1 MIPILYPAN
10 EQNFENN
17 GIGRLSD
24 AVSCAVSEER
34 NGPFEL
40 EMEYPVDGE
49 HYSDIALSC
58 LILADP
64 APDRAAQLFRVYKI
78 TKPLNGI
85 VTVYAEHVS
94 YQLSHI
100 PVSPFS
106 ASGVAAALTGL
117 KSNAAEEC
125 PFEFWTD
132 KTTQANFEVTEPA
145 SIRSRLGG
153 NDGSILDVYGGEYE
167 FDNYLV
173 RLLAARGADRGV
185 TLRYGKNITDLKQE
199 EYISN
204 TITGIYPFWKSEE
217 VLVTL
222 PEKTISASNVDNF
235 PYPRTKVLD
244 MTTYF
249 ESAPT
254 VEELRTAAKK
264 YVEENAL
271 GVPDVSVTVSFV
283 DLSQTEE
290 YKDIAPLE
298 EVGLCDTVTVEYE
311 TLGVSAK
318 AKVVSVVYNVLLDKY
333 DKIELGSIRP
343 SLEKTIAQQQKDL
356 GEKVSGSMLE
366 SAIKSATDLL
376 SGVTGGYVI
385 LHRDGNGQPFEILVM
400 DTNDIATAKN
410 VWRYNQAGWGH
421 SSHGYEGPYT
431 MAATLD
437 GGFVADFIT
446 TGTLMAN
453 LIKAGILQSADAG
466 DTFFLDLD
474 NGILRGKFDSLEIS
488 GQTVKEIADASA
500 EAAKDEVI
508 NQLNDYSA
516 AVTKDI
522 EDLQSQIDG
531 NITTWFY
538 DYAPAADNL
547 PASEWTTDEVKNRH
561 LGDLFYIVD
570 NEESGGQV
578 YRWTLKDGAYC
589 WVIVEDTEVTKALA
603 NAAQAQDTADSKRR
617 VFVSQPVPPYDTG
630 DLWTQG
636 SAGGLMRCKASRQS
650 GSYLA
655 ADWEPATNYID
666 QAAAN
671 NAAQEAVEG
680 QTQKY
685 IFDKL
690 TNGGETQ
697 GLFLKDGKVYINVEY
712 LLGGT
717 VEAEIIAKNLI
728 MQGGKIN
735 ITTDSEK
742 ADIINLLYGSIRH
755 YIAAGEDTVENG
767 SGQRTSQQGHAFF
780 YSEKDSDGI
789 YQVVSSLAKNLY
801 LASGN
806 ASIGG
811 TTSAKGGLIVG
822 GGTQLIKAFE
832 AGTCNLNS
840 SEKKWVSFKT
850 AMPSGVTPFVFLS
863 SQTAAD
869 GICNGKVSGADNT
882 GFYGT
887 IGGDG
892 WSSGVLFY
900 YVAFGL

>member
-1 MIPILYPAN
+1 MIPVLYQAN
-10 EQNFENN
+10 EQDFKNN
-17 GIGRLSD
+17 GIGRLGD
-24 AVSCAVSEER
+24 AVSCVVSEER

-49 HYSDIALSC
+49 HYSDIVLSG
-58 LILADP
+58 LIMADP
-64 APDRAAQLFRVYKI
+64 APDRDAQLFRVYKI

-94 YQLSHI
+94 YQMSHI
-100 PVSPFS
+100 PVSPFA

-132 KTTQANFEVTEPA
+132 KTTQAKFEVTEPA

-173 RLLAARGADRGV
+173 RLWAARGADRGV
-185 TLRYGKNITDLKQE
+185 TLRYGKNITDLTQE
-199 EYISN
+199 EYISS
-204 TITGIYPFWKSEE
+204 TITGIFPYCKSED

-222 PEKTISASNVDNF
+222 PEKVISAENAASF
-235 PYPRTKVLD
+235 PYPRTITLD
-244 MTTYF
+244 MTSYF
-249 ESAPT
+249 DNQPT
-254 VEELRTAAKK
+254 EEELRAAAKK
-264 YVEENAL
+264 YVDDYAL
-271 GVPDVSVTVSFV
+271 GVPTVSLSVSFV
-283 DLSQTEE
+283 ALWQTEE
-290 YKDIAPLE
+290 YKSIAPLE
-298 EVGLCDTVTVEYE
+298 KVGLCDTVTIKYE
-311 TLGVSAK
+311 NLGVSAK
-318 AKVVSVVYNVLLDKY
+318 AKVVKTIYNVLMDRY
-333 DKIELGSIRP
+333 EKIELGNSRP
-343 SLEKTIAQQQKDL
+343 SLDKTISEQQKEL
-356 GEKVSGSMLE
+356 GEKVSESMMDK
-366 SAIKSATDLL
+366 AIKNATDLL
-376 SGVTGGYVI
+376 SGVSGGYVM
-385 LHRDGNGQPFEILVM
+385 LHRDGNGTPFEILIM
-400 DTNDIATAKN
+400 DTNDINTAVN
-410 VWRYNQAGWGH
+410 VWRYNKAGWGH
-421 SSHGYEGPYT
+421 SKNGYEGPYT

-453 LIKAGILQSADAG
+453 LIKAGILQSADNG

-500 EAAKDEVI
+500 D
-508 NQLNDYSA
+508 
-516 AVTKDI
+516 
-522 EDLQSQIDG
+522 
-531 NITTWFY
+531 
-538 DYAPAADNL
+538 
-547 PASEWTTDEVKNRH
+547 
-561 LGDLFYIVD
+561 
-570 NEESGGQV
+570 
-578 YRWTLKDGAYC
+578 
-589 WVIVEDTEVTKALA
+589 
-603 NAAQAQDTADSKRR
+603 NAAQA
-617 VFVSQPVPPYDTG
+617 
-630 DLWTQG
+630 
-636 SAGGLMRCKASRQS
+636 
-650 GSYLA
+650 
-655 ADWEPATNYID
+655 
-666 QAAAN
+666 
-671 NAAQEAVEG
+671 AVEG
-680 QTQKY
+680 QTQKD

-728 MQGGKIN
+728 MHGGKIN
-735 ITTDSEK
+735 ITTDSEE
-742 ADIINLLYGSIRH
+742 ADIINLLYGSLRH
-755 YIAAGEDTVENG
+755 YIAVGQDSVMNG
-767 SGQRTSQQGHAFF
+767 SGQRTSQQGHGFF
-780 YSEKDSDGI
+780 YSEKDSDGN
-789 YQVVSSLAKNLY
+789 YQTMSSLAKSLY
-801 LASGN
+801 LASGS

-840 SEKKWVSFKT
+840 NEKKWVSFKT

-892 WSSGVLFY
+892 WTSGALFY

>member
-1 MIPILYPAN
+1 MIPVLYPAN

-17 GIGRLSD
+17 GVGRLSD
-24 AVSCAVSEER
+24 VVSCAVSEER

-64 APDRAAQLFRVYKI
+64 APDRAAQLFRIYKI

-167 FDNYLV
+167 FDNFLV
-173 RLLAARGADRGV
+173 RLWAARGADRGV
-185 TLRYGKNITDLKQE
+185 TLRYGKNITDLTQE

-204 TITGIYPFWKSEE
+204 TITGIYPYWKSED

-222 PEKTISASNVDNF
+222 PEKVISAENATSF
-235 PYPRTKVLD
+235 PYPRTITLD
-244 MTTYF
+244 MTSYF
-249 ESAPT
+249 DKQPT
-254 VEELRTAAKK
+254 EEELRAAAKK
-264 YVEENAL
+264 YVDDYAL
-271 GVPDVSVTVSFV
+271 GVPTVS
-283 DLSQTEE
+283 LSVSFIALWQTEE
-290 YKDIAPLE
+290 YKSIAPLE
-298 EVGLCDTVTVEYE
+298 KVGLCDTVTIEYE
-311 TLGVSAK
+311 NLGVSAK
-318 AKVVSVVYNVLLDKY
+318 AKVVKTIYNVLMDRY
-333 DKIELGSIRP
+333 EKIELGNSRS
-343 SLEKTIAQQQKDL
+343 SLDKTISDQQKKL
-356 GEKVSGSMLE
+356 GEKVSESMME
-366 SAIKSATDLL
+366 KAIKNATDLL
-376 SGVTGGYVI
+376 SGVSGGYVM
-385 LHRDGNGQPFEILVM
+385 LHRDGNGTPFEILIM
-400 DTNDIATAKN
+400 DTNDINTAVN
-410 VWRYNQAGWGH
+410 VWRYNKAGWGH
-421 SSHGYEGPYT
+421 SKNGYEGPYT

-453 LIKAGILQSADAG
+453 LIKAGILQSADNG

-488 GQTVKEIADASA
+488 GKTVEEIADA
-500 EAAKDEVI
+500 V
-508 NQLNDYSA
+508 
-516 AVTKDI
+516 
-522 EDLQSQIDG
+522 
-531 NITTWFY
+531 
-538 DYAPAADNL
+538 
-547 PASEWTTDEVKNRH
+547 
-561 LGDLFYIVD
+561 
-570 NEESGGQV
+570 
-578 YRWTLKDGAYC
+578 
-589 WVIVEDTEVTKALA
+589 
-603 NAAQAQDTADSKRR
+603 ADS
-617 VFVSQPVPPYDTG
+617 
-630 DLWTQG
+630 
-636 SAGGLMRCKASRQS
+636 
-650 GSYLA
+650 
-655 ADWEPATNYID
+655 
-666 QAAAN
+666 
-671 NAAQEAVEG
+671 AAQEAVQG
-680 QTQKY
+680 QTQKD

-728 MQGGKIN
+728 MHGGKIN
-735 ITTDSEK
+735 ITTDSEE
-742 ADIINLLYGSIRH
+742 ADIINLLYGSLRH
-755 YIAAGEDTVENG
+755 YIAVGQDSVMNG
-767 SGQRTSQQGHAFF
+767 SGQRTSQQGHGFF
-780 YSEKDSDGI
+780 YSEKDSDGN
-789 YQVVSSLAKNLY
+789 YQTMSSLAKSLY
-801 LASGN
+801 LASGS

-840 SEKKWVSFKT
+840 NEKKWVSFKT

-892 WSSGVLFY
+892 WTSGALFY

>member
-1 MIPILYPAN
+1 MIPVLYPAN

-64 APDRAAQLFRVYKI
+64 APDRDAQLFRVYKI

-132 KTTQANFEVTEPA
+132 KTTQAKFEVTEPT

-173 RLLAARGADRGV
+173 RLWAARGADRGV
-185 TLRYGKNITDLKQE
+185 TLRYGKNITDLTQE
-199 EYISN
+199 EYISS
-204 TITGIYPFWKSEE
+204 TITGIFPYWKSED

-222 PEKTISASNVDNF
+222 PEKVISAENAASF
-235 PYPRTKVLD
+235 PYPRTITLD
-244 MTTYF
+244 MTSYF
-249 ESAPT
+249 DNQPT
-254 VEELRTAAKK
+254 EEELRAAAKK
-264 YVEENAL
+264 YVDDYAL
-271 GVPDVSVTVSFV
+271 GVPTVSLSVSFV
-283 DLSQTEE
+283 ALWQTEE
-290 YKDIAPLE
+290 YKSIAPLE
-298 EVGLCDTVTVEYE
+298 KVGLCDTVTIEYE
-311 TLGVSAK
+311 NLGVSAK
-318 AKVVSVVYNVLLDKY
+318 AKVVKTIYNVLMDRY
-333 DKIELGSIRP
+333 EKIELGNSRP
-343 SLEKTIAQQQKDL
+343 SLDKTISDQQKKL
-356 GEKVSGSMLE
+356 GEKVSESMME
-366 SAIKSATDLL
+366 KAIKNATDLL
-376 SGVTGGYVI
+376 SGVSGGYVM
-385 LHRDGNGQPFEILVM
+385 LHRDGNGTPFEILIM
-400 DTNDIATAKN
+400 DTNDINTAVN
-410 VWRYNQAGWGH
+410 VWRYNKAGWGH
-421 SSHGYEGPYT
+421 SKNGYDGPYT

-453 LIKAGILQSADAG
+453 LIKAGILQSADDG

-488 GQTVKEIADASA
+488 GQTVKEIADEAA
-500 EAAKDEVI
+500 EAAKGEVI

-516 AVTKDI
+516 AVTKDLK
-522 EDLQSQIDG
+522 DLQSQIDG

-547 PASEWTTDEVKNRH
+547 PASEWTTDEVKNQH

-603 NAAQAQDTADSKRR
+603 NAAKAQDTADSKRR
-617 VFVSQPVPPYDTG
+617 VFITQPVPPYDAG

-636 SAGGLMRCKASRQS
+636 SSGGLMRCKTSRQAGTYS
-650 GSYLA
+650 ES
-655 ADWEPATNYID
+655 DWEPATNYID
-666 QAAAN
+666 QAAAD

-680 QTQKY
+680 QTQKD

-728 MQGGKIN
+728 MHGGKIN
-735 ITTDSEK
+735 ITTDSEE
-742 ADIINLLYGSIRH
+742 ADIINLLYGSLRH
-755 YIAAGEDTVENG
+755 YIAVGQDSVMNG
-767 SGQRTSQQGHAFF
+767 SGQRTSQQGHGFF
-780 YSEKDSDGI
+780 YSEKDSDGN
-789 YQVVSSLAKNLY
+789 YQTMSSLAKSLY
-801 LASGN
+801 LASGS

-832 AGTCNLNS
+832 AGACNLNS
-840 SEKKWVSFKT
+840 NEKKWVSFKT

-863 SQTAAD
+863 SQTTAD

-892 WSSGVLFY
+892 WTSGALFY